1 MKPNKPTTRPNIRTG
16 WQQSFWRFCFS
27 REQLWDWTIPVLLC
41 LVGYIVLRWAY
52 PYPATY
58 ADSFTYLRTAIDDQ
72 FSIFRPFGF
81 SEWLRVVHTV
91 SPSIHALFI
100 VQTILYALC
109 TTLLILALKRYYPV
123 RPTWLRW
130 VISILIVASPV
141 AFYMLNTI
149 MSDALFGCMVILMI
163 AMLMVIFHEG
173 SYIALLLYF
182 VAFTVALFTR
192 YSGMFFAVILL
203 PILCFVPHKP
213 CRWISLVGTA
223 LICVVFYQ
231 NICNHMYDTIRH
243 RQFSTGFDGWQLANN
258 AIHIIPFIDTDAD
271 EQPSDKDMRMLHDI
285 TCTHFRD
292 YICQKTDSGKV
303 ATAVFMWDS
312 QSPLKQYMF
321 YHMQKTHTSY
331 PVAWAR
337 LGGGLYADYGKWLIL
352 HHPVEFCRYFL
363 NHNIPLVFYPSN
375 LEMVGKYTP
384 VAADNR
390 EIPEWYGIA
399 PADMTRTVH
408 PFYERGLRHVLPAI
422 DLFFWIVMIGALL
435 AMLIRWKHRT
445 MTRAQRLTFWL
456 ILLIGFIYCGS
467 TAFASPITI
476 RNWFPLQALK
486 LALTTCCLYAAIPRS
501 DHATQPTH

>member
-1 MKPNKPTTRPNIRTG
+1 MKANKLTARPSEHVG

-27 REQLWDWTIPVLLC
+27 REQLWDWIVPAILC
-41 LVGYIVLRWAY
+41 IVGYIVLRWAY
-52 PYPATY
+52 PYPATSE
-58 ADSFTYLRTAIDDQ
+58 DSFTYLRAAIDDQ
-72 FSIFRPFGF
+72 FSIYRPFGF
-81 SEWLRVVHTV
+81 SEWLRIIHAV

-100 VQTILYALC
+100 TQTLLYAFC
-109 TTLLILALKRYYPV
+109 TTLLILALKRYYPI

-130 VISILIVASPV
+130 LISVLIVVSPV
-141 AFYMLNTI
+141 AFFMLNAI

-163 AMLMVIFHEG
+163 AMLMVIFHDG

-192 YSGMFFAVILL
+192 YSGMFFAIVLL
-203 PILCFVPHKP
+203 PVLCFVPHKP

-223 LICVVFYQ
+223 LICVFFYK
-231 NICNHMYDTIRH
+231 NICNNMYNTVRL

-258 AIHIIPFIDTDAD
+258 AMHIVPFIDTDAD
-271 EQPSDKDMRMLHDI
+271 EQPKDKNMRNLHNAI
-285 TCTHFRD
+285 CTHFCD

-303 ATAVFMWDS
+303 ATSAFMWEK

-321 YHMQKTHTSY
+321 YRMQNTHTSY
-331 PVAWAR
+331 PKAWAQ

-363 NHNIPLVFYPSN
+363 NHNIPLVFYPRN
-375 LEMVGKYTP
+375 LEMVVNY
-384 VAADNR
+384 VAVPADNR
-390 EIPEWYGIA
+390 EVPEWYGIA
-399 PADMTRTVH
+399 PTDMTRTVH
-408 PFYERGLRHVLPAI
+408 PIYRNWLRHILPAM

-435 AMLIRWKHRT
+435 AMLIRWKHWS
-445 MTRAQRLTFWL
+445 MTRAQCLTFWM

-467 TAFASPITI
+467 TAFASPIAI

-486 LALTTCCLYAAIPRS
+486 LAFASCCLYAALPRPN
-501 DHATQPTH
+501 HANQQTH